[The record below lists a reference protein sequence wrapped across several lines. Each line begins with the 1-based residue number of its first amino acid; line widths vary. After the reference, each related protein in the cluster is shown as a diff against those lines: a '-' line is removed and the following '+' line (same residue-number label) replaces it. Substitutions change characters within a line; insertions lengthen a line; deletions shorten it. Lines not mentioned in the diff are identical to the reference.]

1 MASSPSD
8 RPAAPID
15 RRALLLANPFFKD
28 LDAALIDR
36 LVAHAVTRKV
46 AKGTVLFRKGDA
58 GSRLYAVCA
67 GAVRISVPSE
77 QGQDAIFNLVPP
89 GEIFGEIALLDGGER
104 TADAVAIE
112 NSELMVIERRDFVPL
127 MQQHPEVAM
136 KVIEILCSR
145 LRKTSEQVED
155 IVFLGLPHRLAKAL
169 LQLHRR
175 AGGGATPAKISIT
188 QRELSQMIGT
198 SRESTNKQLR
208 DWERRKWL
216 KLERGGVLILAPA
229 ALTSLVS
236 DGAD

>member
-1 MASSPSD
+1 M
-8 RPAAPID
+8 
-15 RRALLLANPFFKD
+15 LHANPFFKD
-28 LDAALIDR
+28 LDASLIDR

-46 AKGTVLFRKGDA
+46 TKGTVLFRKGDA

-127 MQQHPEVAM
+127 LQQHPEMAM
-136 KVIEILCSR
+136 KVIEILCAR
-145 LRKTSEQVED
+145 LRKTTEQVED
-155 IVFLGLPHRLAKAL
+155 IVFLGLPNRLAKAL

-175 AGGGATPAKISIT
+175 AGAASPGRISIT

-208 DWERRKWL
+208 EWERKKWL
-216 KLERGGVLILAPA
+216 RLERGGLLILSPA
-229 ALTSLVS
+229 ALASLVS
-236 DGAD
+236 DDAD

>member
-1 MASSPSD
+1 MASPPSD

-36 LVAHAVTRKV
+36 LMAHAVTRKV
-46 AKGTVLFRKGDA
+46 TKGTVLFRKGDA

-127 MQQHPEVAM
+127 LQQHPEVAM

-175 AGGGATPAKISIT
+175 AGDARAKINIT

-208 DWERRKWL
+208 DWERKKWL
-216 KLERGGVLILAPA
+216 KLERGGVLILTPA
-229 ALTSLVS
+229 ALSSLVS
-236 DGAD
+236 DDAD

>member
-1 MASSPSD
+1 MPEPQSSTVEAGRHSLEQH
-8 RPAAPID
+8 
-15 RRALLLANPFFKD
+15 LLLRHLEPEARRRIVGY
-28 LDAALIDR
+28 AR
-36 LVAHAVTRKV
+36 TRRYTAGETIFV
-46 AKGTVLFRKGDA
+46 KGSAGTGMMTVLTGQ
-58 GSRLYAVCA
+58 
-67 GAVRISVPSE
+67 VRISVPSE

-127 MQQHPEVAM
+127 LQQHPQMAM

-175 AGGGATPAKISIT
+175 AGGDARAKISIT

-208 DWERRKWL
+208 DWERRNWL

-229 ALTSLVS
+229 ALSSLVS

>member
-1 MASSPSD
+1 M
-8 RPAAPID
+8 
-15 RRALLLANPFFKD
+15 
-28 LDAALIDR
+28 IDR
-36 LVAHAVTRKV
+36 LMAHAVTRKV
-46 AKGTVLFRKGDA
+46 TKGTVLFRKGDA

-127 MQQHPEVAM
+127 LQQHPEVAM

-175 AGGGATPAKISIT
+175 TAGGATRAKISIT

-216 KLERGGVLILAPA
+216 KLERGGVLILTPA

>member
-1 MASSPSD
+1 MALSPSD
-8 RPAAPID
+8 RPATPID

-28 LDAALIDR
+28 LDASLIDR
-36 LVAHAVTRKV
+36 LVAHAVNRKV
-46 AKGTVLFRKGDA
+46 TKGTVLFRKGDA

-112 NSELMVIERRDFVPL
+112 DSELMVIERRDFVPL
-127 MQQHPEVAM
+127 LRQHPEVAM

-145 LRKTSEQVED
+145 LRKTTEQVED

-175 AGGGATPAKISIT
+175 AGGRGRINIT

-208 DWERRKWL
+208 DWERKKWL
-216 KLERGGVLILAPA
+216 KLERGGVLILTPG
-229 ALTSLVS
+229 ALSSLVS
-236 DGAD
+236 DDAD